1 MAFDSGGLVVSI
13 GLSVLRILTAVDCQS
28 RTMFKSLSCTA
39 SLMRQVFYM
48 PNHLLA
54 TKTIVNIQR
63 TAHQWHE
70 FMIQVRGAG
79 CLSGRDDARRKSAS
93 WKPQR

>member
-1 MAFDSGGLVVSI
+1 
-13 GLSVLRILTAVDCQS
+13 
-28 RTMFKSLSCTA
+28 
-39 SLMRQVFYM
+39 M

-70 FMIQVRGAG
+70 FMIQVGVCVYACVGTTGKRLQDSHVFFYGMFRCRNEMNFLTQMALP
-79 CLSGRDDARRKSAS
+79 CTYVAYLLRVAFDSNATRAAVVSSG
-93 WKPQR
+93 